1 MNTILYIGLGLLL
14 FGFILFLISAI
25 RIGQI
30 DRHLYRQKQLSES
43 MKNADKTNGG
53 RGFND
58 TE

>member
-30 DRHLYRQKQLSES
+30 GRHLYKQKQLDNS
-43 MKNADKTNGG
+43 
-53 RGFND
+53 FND
-58 TE
+58 NKKKEKKQWQVK

>member
-1 MNTILYIGLGLLL
+1 MNTILYIGLGLLS

-30 DRHLYRQKQLSES
+30 DRHLHRQKQLSES

>member
-30 DRHLYRQKQLSES
+30 DRHLYRQKQLENS
-43 MKNADKTNGG
+43 
-53 RGFND
+53 FND
-58 TE
+58 NKKKEKKQWKVE

>member
-30 DRHLYRQKQLSES
+30 DRHLYRQKQLDNS
-43 MKNADKTNGG
+43 
-53 RGFND
+53 FND
-58 TE
+58 NKKKEKKQWQVK

>member
-30 DRHLYRQKQLSES
+30 DRHLYRQKQLENS
-43 MKNADKTNGG
+43 
-53 RGFND
+53 FND
-58 TE
+58 NKKKEKKQWKVK